1 MSGKVNVRLD
11 TDVHARL
18 RKLSL
23 EFSAERGRFISMS
36 RTLNIVL
43 DIVEEA
49 RKKDG

>member
-11 TDVHARL
+11 ADAHARL

-23 EFSAERGRFISMS
+23 ELSAERGKFISMS

-43 DIVEEA
+43 DIVEDA
-49 RKKDG
+49 KKQA

>member
-11 TDVHARL
+11 AVAHARL

-23 EFSAERGRFISMS
+23 ELSAERGKFISMS

-43 DIVEEA
+43 DIVEDA
-49 RKKDG
+49 KKQA